1 MFLLRVKTELRP
13 TEDEAKVIKALKNLF
28 EFEKLEVIEGYPYKV
43 VIGESKNIAS
53 LKKLHSILRQER
65 ILDAVRNVL
74 IKSKSGST
82 VEFKL
87 HKQSAYVGHVSL
99 ITYDSESP
107 LGPIVVTISSDK
119 IDEIIEWLTPKTVS
133 GHPIYERPMPEVEP

>member
-1 MFLLRVKTELRP
+1 MFLLRVKAELRP
-13 TEDEAKVIKALKNLF
+13 TEDEEKVFKALKNLF
-28 EFEKLEVIEGYPYKV
+28 EFERLEVIDSYPYKAV
-43 VIGESKNIAS
+43 VGESKNITS
-53 LKKLHSILRQER
+53 LKKLHDILRQER

-87 HKQSAYVGHVSL
+87 HKQSAYVGRVSL

-119 IDEIIEWLTPKTVS
+119 IDEVIEWLAPKTVS
-133 GHPIYERPMPEVEP
+133 GHPIHERPMPEVDP